1 MIDVKRTGNA
11 LVYQTAVNRVMV
23 FCNNQSLTIEQI
35 DYTFL
40 DDFKRRL
47 IQDGAKVNTIGN
59 YFRSLRAIYNKAI
72 KAKLVERS
80 LYPFIDITIKTERT
94 AKRALD
100 IQDIIRIYNSK
111 YENDSPKWHARNYF
125 FLSFSLRGMSFIDLA
140 YLTKNNIEKGRIVYK
155 RQKTGSELNIKL
167 VPLAISILHYYQGSN
182 SKHLLPIFPST
193 IDIGGVEAKAIS
205 RQWIKT
211 TNKWLKCIASDC
223 QVDANLTTYVTRHSW
238 ATIAKRLGYSNELIA
253 ECLGHQYGNKITNTY
268 LDSFDQYVIE
278 EANQRVIQCVQPCK
292 LSLVHPF
299 RFVLRYFNYQN
310 YSIIRTIQPRLAKSL
325 ALVV

>member
-1 MIDVKRTGNA
+1 MVKLRTILDTRRAKADGTFTILFRITNHKEVKYISFGISISKSQWDTKSNSIRKTHPNAGILNGSLSKRFYDIQKAIIKLEDEGFYSFELLKEALEPRETKVNPKATCFKDYAQKIIQDMIDVKRTGNA

-140 YLTKNNIEKGRIVYK
+140 YLTKNNIEKGRIISD
-155 RQKTGSELNIKL
+155 RKL
-167 VPLAISILHYYQGSN
+167 
-182 SKHLLPIFPST
+182 
-193 IDIGGVEAKAIS
+193 EAS
-205 RQWIKT
+205 
-211 TNKWLKCIASDC
+211 
-223 QVDANLTTYVTRHSW
+223 
-238 ATIAKRLGYSNELIA
+238 
-253 ECLGHQYGNKITNTY
+253 
-268 LDSFDQYVIE
+268 
-278 EANQRVIQCVQPCK
+278 
-292 LSLVHPF
+292 
-299 RFVLRYFNYQN
+299 
-310 YSIIRTIQPRLAKSL
+310 
-325 ALVV
+325 